1 MARDAFRI
9 DSHKLMLHPRRV
21 GDWLEG
27 RNIYPIYMEL
37 SPAGACNHRCRFCG
51 LDFIGYRPDF
61 MDADMLGVRLL
72 EMGRLGVK
80 SIMYAGEGEPFMHKR
95 MTDIIRQTKAAGI
108 DCAITTNAVLMK
120 PAVSEAILGDT
131 SWIKVSL
138 NAGSPETYAF
148 IHGTNARDFDTVMR
162 NLAAA
167 VEIRARQGAPCTLGA
182 QILLL
187 PENAGEIASLAAR
200 CRDIGLDYLVVKP
213 YSQHPQGEQS
223 GYSDIVYSEYAALAE
238 EVNAYATDAFSV
250 VFRLETMRAWDAK
263 TRRYDRCHALPFWSY
278 IDARGGVWGCSV
290 YLEDERFLYG
300 NIFTDTFESIW
311 TGEKRA
317 ASLRWC
323 AESLD
328 PESCRVNCRMDKINR
343 YLWELAHPNAHVNF
357 I

>member
-9 DSHKLMLHPRRV
+9 DSHKLLLHPRRV
-21 GDWLEG
+21 ADWLEG
-27 RNIYPIYMEL
+27 EAIYPLYMEL

-51 LDFIGYRPDF
+51 LDFAGYRPDF
-61 MDADMLGVRLL
+61 MDADILGQRLA

-80 SIMYAGEGEPFMHKR
+80 SIMYAGEGEPFMHRR
-95 MTDIIRQTKAAGI
+95 MADIVRQTKQAGI

-138 NAGSPETYAF
+138 NAGSPETYAAV
-148 IHGTNARDFDTVMR
+148 HGTKARDFDTVMG
-162 NLAAA
+162 NLEAA
-167 VEIRARQGAPCTLGA
+167 VAIRARQGAACTLGA

-187 PENAGEIASLAAR
+187 PENAAEIPSLAGR
-200 CRDIGLDYLVVKP
+200 CRDLGLDYLVVKP
-213 YSQHPQGEQS
+213 YSQHPQGEQAA
-223 GYSDIVYSEYAALAE
+223 YKDIVYGQYAALAE

-250 VFRLETMRAWDAK
+250 VFRLDAMRAWDAK
-263 TRRYDRCHALPFWSY
+263 RRRYDRCRALPFWSY
-278 IDARGGVWGCSV
+278 VDSRGNVWGCSV
-290 YLEDERFLYG
+290 YLGDERFRYG
-300 NIFTDTFESIW
+300 NIFEETFEAIW

-317 ASLRWC
+317 ASLGWC

-328 PESCRVNCRMDKINR
+328 PAACRVNCRMDKIND
-343 YLWELAHPNAHVNF
+343 YLWELRHPNAHVNF